1 MLSRW
6 LNGLLA
12 QLHSS
17 NPRAEVVGGV
27 CLLADRLAASDA
39 RLAGV
44 RGALKGA
51 ARRLA
56 ANGGLMTGIV
66 PGLKPWHRMDLAYDP
81 LSGDGGVDP
90 TRGGIR
96 PIIGIDRF
104 GEALFTTL
112 DKRKDQS
119 LPLRASA
126 T

>member
-6 LNGLLA
+6 FNGLLA

-27 CLLADRLAASDA
+27 CLLADRLAAADA
-39 RLAGV
+39 
-44 RGALKGA
+44 
-51 ARRLA
+51 RLA

-81 LSGDGGVDP
+81 LSGDGGVSP

-119 LPLRASA
+119 LPLRAAA